1 MATLLVL
8 PVNLFF
14 PAPDALLVAGDL
26 QAGLE
31 TPAVGRVVY
40 TFDTTDE
47 EAIVSPQLVMPS
59 QYTGSGLTAK
69 IHFAMKTA
77 TSSNVVWD
85 VAIEA
90 VTPDTDTLDM
100 EASSSF
106 DTVNSVTAAVPGTAG
121 NPSDASVTLT
131 NNDSVAAGDSF
142 RIAIR
147 RDTDNA
153 SDAAAGDAMLY
164 AVEISDDG

>member
-14 PAPDALLVAGDL
+14 PAPNDLLETNDV

-40 TFDTTDE
+40 TFDTTTE

-59 QYTGSGLTAK
+59 QYTGSGLTAI

-85 VAIEA
+85 VRIEA
-90 VTPDTDTLDM
+90 VTPDTDTIDM
-100 EASSSF
+100 EATKSF
-106 DTVNSVTAAVPGTAG
+106 DSANSGTAAVPGTAG
-121 NPSDASVTLT
+121 NPSDVSITLT

-164 AVEISDDG
+164 SVEIADDG